1 MTKPKKR
8 NLQKHKAET
17 SAEGKKTKHK
27 DEAGKQSQRLPAVRG
42 LTSQGSAH
50 ETATELNEQN
60 MLFPKL
66 MNCNH
71 PLDFI
76 VAKLTTREHRE
87 EMAHINTIRE
97 LSIMDLSNVERLPI
111 ISPKISHARAVLQE
125 YQKLIAVQVEVQ
137 SDVTGS

>member
-1 MTKPKKR
+1 
-8 NLQKHKAET
+8 LQKHKAQT

-27 DEAGKQSQRLPAVRG
+27 DEAEKESQSLPAVSG
-42 LTSQGSAH
+42 LTSQGSAQ

-60 MLFPKL
+60 ILFPML
-66 MNCNH
+66 INCNH

-76 VAKLTTREHRE
+76 VAKLTTWEHHE

-97 LSIMDLSNVERLPI
+97 LSIMDLSSVERLPI
-111 ISPKISHARAVLQE
+111 ISPKISHARVVLQE
-125 YQKLIAVQVEVQ
+125 YQKLIVVQVEVQ